1 DCRPPPGR
9 RTRPRGTG
17 SGPTSSRCPWVMVV
31 RLIPVITE
39 NSVVPPCPFI
49 DARRPTTRR
58 ACFSSRPAIARHTF
72 RCSVA
77 SALRGWTLHA
87 SQPQVALLL
96 AMPAGDHAPIHA
108 SSVQVI
114 EFHLLGLRRVGL
126 RQGDLQRVGL
136 RRRAL
141 LGIAL
146 LRIAV
151 QRRALLGIALL
162 RI

>member
-114 EFHLLGLRRVGL
+114 EFHLLTSTFLALPPIFNRSDEPARKVVSSLRSSQSEPYFRSTPESPES
-126 RQGDLQRVGL
+126 
-136 RRRAL
+136 
-141 LGIAL
+141 
-146 LRIAV
+146 
-151 QRRALLGIALL
+151 
-162 RI
+162 